1 MVMGRSPSCPFPA
14 TPRGQQGVFLK
25 LGQRRVFLIGDV
37 AVTLEAAERGQFLVQ
52 ACVAS
57 NYCTVG
63 FCQPPGGVTFLS
75 TSRGPQLPGS

>member
-1 MVMGRSPSCPFPA
+1 MVMGRSSSCPFPA

-37 AVTLEAAERGQFLVQ
+37 TGTLEAAERVQ
-52 ACVAS
+52 ACVAP

-63 FCQPPGGVTFLS
+63 FCQPPGGVKFLS